1 MLKTDKYGDLELMRR
16 MAQSD
21 QHAFTELYIRHHQG
35 VYNFLLSI
43 VKVPEVAEDLLQ
55 DIFLKVWEGRKQFH
69 ITNSF
74 QSYLYQA
81 ARNKAIDV
89 LRRIAKDPLLE
100 DEIRHR
106 LSTGVYKLTYQ
117 DQDWRQY
124 QQLLGQA
131 LDTLPPQR
139 KLAFLLVR
147 HEGKRYDEAAR
158 IMGISRNTLK
168 QHLSLAVA
176 SIRKFLLEKG
186 EIIFALPVYFI
197 CFFYL

>member
-1 MLKTDKYGDLELMRR
+1 MQKINKYTDLELMRR

-21 QHAFTELYIRHHQG
+21 QHAFTELYMLHHQG
-35 VYNFLLSI
+35 IYNFLLSI
-43 VKVPEVAEDLLQ
+43 VKVPEIAEDLLQ
-55 DIFLKVWEGRKQFH
+55 DIFLKVWEGRKQLH

-74 QSYLYQA
+74 HSYLYQA

-89 LRRIAKDPLLE
+89 LRRIARDPLLE

-106 LSTGVYKLTYQ
+106 LSTGIYKLTYQ
-117 DQDWRQY
+117 DHDWRQY
-124 QQLLGQA
+124 QQLLSQA
-131 LDTLPPQR
+131 LEILPPQR

-147 HEGKRYDEAAR
+147 QEGKKYDEAAQ
-158 IMGISRNTLK
+158 IMGVSRNTLK

-186 EIIFALPVYFI
+186 EIVFALLVCLVCYF
-197 CFFYL
+197 